1 MNSVRL
7 PAWFAS
13 AGLALLYFAIT
24 ANHQINASTTLA
36 SDASLPKLLA
46 TSQKSFEIP
55 FTIGTNQKDVV
66 EVVLHVS
73 TDRGRTWQEHSRR
86 APTAKA
92 FPFSCRADQEFWFAI
107 QTINR
112 NGEKQPTPQALKVE
126 LRIAVDTVQPKLEFQ
141 VRPDAAGRVVG
152 IWTASDQN
160 IDPCS
165 MVIQYRNLNAVD
177 SEPWFTVPAQ
187 MCRTDVK
194 TSYRDELAWWPQIA
208 VQNLMVRAVIKD
220 LAGNQVAVERPI
232 EIPLVAGSP
241 AAGGVN
247 PLRGQTQVASRPAG
261 SPALTTNYLRSRVP
275 YALSDQV
282 PNAQTRAPA
291 QAEVPTQTQPPIQ
304 PVTNQQPQFQ
314 RNQLRD
320 QSQVPTH
327 QVSQSTLEA
336 APQPPRS
343 RVNRFASNSM
353 DGMQPATSGT
363 QWKSRNVDHDSKVA
377 QAATTNVQPANPVA
391 IPMQASQPIQNLTP
405 VTQASS
411 VLQGGP
417 QTGLSQGEVPDPI
430 PPHQPLRNVS
440 PPPQPANMSTPV
452 QDPLAP
458 TTDMPV
464 QTAQQKNTSPMNAQW
479 ISSTTGIKRAPNPTP
494 SSVLASGPK
503 MESLRRSAHPSNSN
517 RFQLEYDID
526 AVGPSGAKAV
536 ELWMTPDGG
545 SSWSR
550 MAIDQDLR
558 SPVDA
563 IVEREGVYGFRIL
576 VIGNDGLRA
585 RQPKNGDPADMW
597 VNVDTT
603 MPSVQIKAVPYGR
616 GQESG
621 SLLVQWTASDA
632 NLRMRPIK
640 LSWSTSA
647 QGPWTTIE
655 DGIRNSGQYAWK
667 PDATVPDQVYLKLD
681 VRDVAGN
688 TATHQLNRPID
699 VSGLLPRG
707 HIRGITPIPEL
718 PTSNT
723 DIGT

>member
-13 AGLALLYFAIT
+13 AGLALLCFAIT
-24 ANHQINASTTLA
+24 ANHQINASTA
-36 SDASLPKLLA
+36 SAMDASLPKLLA

-55 FTIGTNQKDVV
+55 FTIGANQDDVV

-112 NGEKQPTPQALKVE
+112 NGQKQPAPQALKVE
-126 LRIAVDTVQPKLEFQ
+126 LRIAVDTVQPKMEFQ
-141 VRPDAAGRVVG
+141 VRPDAAGRVVS

-165 MVIQYRNLNAVD
+165 MVIQYRNLNAVE

-208 VQNLMVRAVIKD
+208 VKNLMVRAIIKD
-220 LAGNQVAVERPI
+220 LAGNEVAVERPI
-232 EIPLVAGSP
+232 EVPLIAGSP
-241 AAGGVN
+241 ATGGIN
-247 PLRGQTQVASRPAG
+247 PLRGQTQVASRPGG

-282 PNAQTRAPA
+282 QKTKAQVPVQA
-291 QAEVPTQTQPPIQ
+291 QAPNQNQPPIQ
-304 PVTNQQPQFQ
+304 PVKTRQPQFQ

-320 QSQVPTH
+320 QSQVPAH
-327 QVSQSTLEA
+327 QVSQSMSEA
-336 APQPPRS
+336 VPQAPRS

-353 DGMQPATSGT
+353 DGLQSATGGT
-363 QWKSRNVDHDSKVA
+363 QWKSRNVDHDQKVA
-377 QAATTNVQPANPVA
+377 HTSSTNGQSEDSVVMAAVPKQPVQETPQM
-391 IPMQASQPIQNLTP
+391 MQT
-405 VTQASS
+405 SS
-411 VLQGGP
+411 VLTP
-417 QTGLSQGEVPDPI
+417 ASPMGEVPDPI
-430 PPHQPLRNVS
+430 PPHQPLRSVS
-440 PPPQPANMSTPV
+440 PPPQPASLQA

-458 TTDMPV
+458 TTEMPV
-464 QTAQQKNTSPMNAQW
+464 QTAQQKNASPVNAQW
-479 ISSTTGIKRAPNPTP
+479 ISSTTGTKRAPNPVP

-545 SSWSR
+545 NSWSR
-550 MAIDQDLR
+550 MAIDEDLR
-558 SPVDA
+558 SPVNA
-563 IVEREGVYGFRIL
+563 VVEREGIYGFRIL

-603 MPSVQIKAVPYGR
+603 LPTVNIKAVPYGR
-616 GQESG
+616 GQDAG
-621 SLLVQWTASDA
+621 NLLVQWTASDA

-640 LSWSTSA
+640 LSWSTTA

-655 DGIRNSGQYAWK
+655 DGIRNTGQYAWK
-667 PDATVPDQVYLKLD
+667 PAANVPDQVYLKLD

-688 TATHQLNRPID
+688 TASHQLNRPID
-699 VSGLLPRG
+699 VTGLLPRG
-707 HIRGITPIPEL
+707 RIRGITPVQQL
-718 PTSNT
+718 PSGDSSTQP
-723 DIGT
+723 

>member
-13 AGLALLYFAIT
+13 AGLALLCFAIS
-24 ANHQINASTTLA
+24 ANHQLNASTTFA
-36 SDASLPKLLA
+36 GDESLPKLLA

-55 FTIGTNQKDVV
+55 FTIGTSQKDVV
-66 EVVLHVS
+66 EVVLHMS

-208 VQNLMVRAVIKD
+208 VKNLMVRAIIKD
-220 LAGNQVAVERPI
+220 LAGNQVAVDRPI

-241 AAGGVN
+241 AAGTVN
-247 PLRGQTQVASRPAG
+247 PLRGQTQVASRPTG

-282 PNAQTRAPA
+282 PNAQTQA
-291 QAEVPTQTQPPIQ
+291 QVPTQTQPTIQ
-304 PVTNQQPQFQ
+304 PATDRQPQFQ

-343 RVNRFASNSM
+343 PVNRFASNSM
-353 DGMQPATSGT
+353 DGLQPTTSGT
-363 QWKSRNVDHDSKVA
+363 QWKSRNVDHDQKVT
-377 QAATTNVQPANPVA
+377 QAATTNMQPNTPATLATQVT
-391 IPMQASQPIQNLTP
+391 QPIQNSP
-405 VTQASS
+405 QAIQASS
-411 VLQGGP
+411 VLTVNSP
-417 QTGLSQGEVPDPI
+417 TDVPRGEVPDPI
-430 PPHQPLRNVS
+430 PPHQSLRDVS
-440 PPPQPANMSTPV
+440 PPPKPAGMLTPT

-464 QTAQQKNTSPMNAQW
+464 QTAQQKNASPMNAQW
-479 ISSTTGIKRAPNPTP
+479 ISSTTGMKRTPNPTP

-526 AVGPSGAKAV
+526 AVGPSGAKSV

-545 SSWSR
+545 NSWSR
-550 MAIDQDLR
+550 MTVDEDLR
-558 SPVDA
+558 SPVNA
-563 IVEREGVYGFRIL
+563 VVEREGIYGFRIL

-621 SLLVQWTASDA
+621 NLLVQWTASDA

-667 PDATVPDQVYLKLD
+667 PAATVPDQVYLKLD
-681 VRDVAGN
+681 VKDVAGN

-718 PTSNT
+718 PSSNSG
-723 DIGT
+723 IGT